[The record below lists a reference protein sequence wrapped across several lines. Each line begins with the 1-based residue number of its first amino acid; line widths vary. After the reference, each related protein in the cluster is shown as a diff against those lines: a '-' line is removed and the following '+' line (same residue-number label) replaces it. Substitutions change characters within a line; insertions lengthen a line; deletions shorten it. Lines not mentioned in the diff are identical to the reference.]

1 MVEYKISSLKDE
13 NLEEALKNVPVE
25 ERGLLKF
32 FIKHDLPIQEFK
44 DMKDLVDNVGKYYEQ
59 CIARYS
65 EIYTKIV
72 PSVNLTVEDDKI
84 GYYKDGSFNALAY
97 IKEVINEEK

>member
-1 MVEYKISSLKDE
+1 MTEYKVE
-13 NLEEALKNVPVE
+13 CLEDKKLEKALKNVAGE

-32 FIKHDLPIQEFK
+32 FINHDLPIQEFE
-44 DMKDLVDNVGKYYEQ
+44 DRNDLADNLDKYYRQ
-59 CIARYS
+59 FIKRYS

-72 PSVNLTVEDDKI
+72 PSVELTVKDDKI

-97 IKEVINEEK
+97 MREVKESN

>member
-25 ERGLLKF
+25 ERGLLTF
-32 FIKHDLPIQEFK
+32 FIKHDLPIQDFGSKEDVKKNINQYWTKF
-44 DMKDLVDNVGKYYEQ
+44 MIKYE
-59 CIARYS
+59 
-65 EIYTKIV
+65 IV
-72 PSVNLTVEDDKI
+72 PSVELTVEDDKI